1 MKSAIRQEVKEDY
14 LAVFHLIE
22 NAFKNQDYSD
32 HTEHFLV
39 ERLRKSSSFIPELS
53 LVATYNEKIVGHI
66 LLTKITIQ
74 NSEQSFDSLAL
85 APVTVLPEYQ
95 QRGIGGDLIRTAH
108 QVAKN
113 LGHQSVLLIGHE
125 TYYPKFGYQG
135 AHTFGITVPF
145 EVPKENCMAIELT
158 KDSLKNVTGNVN
170 YPKEFME

>member
-1 MKSAIRQEVKEDY
+1 MKSVIRQEVKEDY
-14 LAVFHLIE
+14 PAVFQLIE
-22 NAFKNQDYSD
+22 NAFKNEDYSD

-53 LVATYNEKIVGHI
+53 LVAIYNEEVIGHI

-85 APVTVLPEYQ
+85 APVSVLPEYQ

-108 QVAKN
+108 QVARN
-113 LGHQSVLLIGHE
+113 LGHQSILLIGHQ
-125 TYYPKFGYQG
+125 TYYPKFGYQK

-158 KDSLKNVTGNVN
+158 KDGLKNVTGNVN